1 MTLPRGV
8 TARRLIAA
16 LHRDGFKLT
25 RTTGAHRIYRH
36 ADGRR
41 VVVGYHRLS
50 DGFPRGTLAG
60 MIAEVGWT
68 DEDLKKLGLLA
79 D

>member
-1 MTLPRGV
+1 MALPRGV

-16 LHRDGFKLT
+16 LHRDGFELT
-25 RTTGAHRIYRH
+25 RVRGSHRIYRH

-41 VVVGYHRLS
+41 VVVVYHRLS

-60 MIAEVGWT
+60 MIADMGWS
-68 DEDLKKLGLLA
+68 DADLRGLGLLE